1 MIYDIFG
8 YLIKVCTERERNKG
22 IVALS
27 KLENP
32 DSDMEETSFSL
43 QDEEMHGETSASLLL
58 TQPNDASYSLS
69 SSFKSSSNLNCSEDC
84 KRSVSA
90 NNLKMLSLLD
100 FSGHS
105 AYYACHHIFF
115 SPRTFY
121 ILVVDMTKKLDSVAD
136 EASIV
141 NDLIYS
147 NWTYAGNLLK
157 NFIKS
162 SCFPSNGFYCI

>member
-32 DSDMEETSFSL
+32 DSDMEETSFSVK
-43 QDEEMHGETSASLLL
+43 DEEMLESNATSILH
-58 TQPNDASYSLS
+58 TQRYDEYSRPSLS
-69 SSFKSSSNLNCSEDC
+69 KSSSNLNCSEDC

-157 NFIKS
+157 QLHKV
-162 SCFPSNGFYCI
+162 